1 MSGIDS
7 DLIRGHIDTII
18 LKSLYHGD
26 KYGLEIIQEVEEKS
40 GGTYE
45 LKQPTLYSCLKRL
58 ESQGLISSYWE
69 DSDIGGKRHYYKL
82 TDLGK
87 ETYQKNQ
94 EEWLR
99 SRAIIDNLIYNT
111 SVNYAPIYDNDADA
125 PKDEIETK
133 EEPSVEQTPEETAT
147 EEVEKP
153 LQEENQDYLQEDN
166 QEDESE
172 FASFDNLSSTE
183 ETSFFESNSEQS
195 SDAEFEEEEETSP
208 AEVEQPTE
216 EHDDVINLNL
226 DNIEEE
232 PSVEQTSEETHDNY
246 YSATNVFADDEKDTT
261 NQTEDDISQDDQIY
275 VANDSQQEN
284 DDDQIYEL
292 KPDYVDAEEPEVIH
306 DEQPA
311 ENKELEDAPTYINFG
326 SENYDEADITNINEP
341 EYVDNQAEQHE
352 ETKENEQDNG
362 PSIGETANA
371 INEQYYSAPIQHAS
385 EEEINKLYKHTEN
398 YENLQAGYTDEAYK
412 QALNELEAYGG
423 GGVAATY
430 TKKDKSE
437 ILSFEQLKEDL
448 EKDGITISKHERQLK
463 ESDENKLYVK
473 ANEINL
479 IKNWIVWGSVSLVML
494 VIFGIMSAFKSTY
507 TYNFAFWEFAVAMAA
522 ALVIPGYST
531 IRYLINPY
539 RKTTA
544 KFAPRL
550 SILINLL
557 ISVQLVVITYCV
569 NLQIGFYS
577 FAQDN
582 YNHLL
587 WILPLVL
594 SFIPVLQS
602 LVYMFLFN
610 SKKFHV

>member
-58 ESQGLISSYWE
+58 ETQGLISSYWE

-94 EEWLR
+94 EDWLR

-111 SVNYAPIYDNDADA
+111 SVDYAPIYDNDADKPQEKPA
-125 PKDEIETK
+125 ENTK
-133 EEPSVEQTPEETAT
+133 EQEQSLVETQAEEEQEDLTAT
-147 EEVEKP
+147 
-153 LQEENQDYLQEDN
+153 LQEEQPDQSD
-166 QEDESE
+166 
-172 FASFDNLSSTE
+172 FASFDNLSSNE
-183 ETSFFESNSEQS
+183 ETSFFDSNCEQS
-195 SDAEFEEEEETSP
+195 SESEFVDDDEAASAPQFAELKHE
-208 AEVEQPTE
+208 
-216 EHDDVINLNL
+216 DVINLNL
-226 DNIEEE
+226 DEIESQEE
-232 PSVEQTSEETHDNY
+232 SHSENY
-246 YSATNVFADDEKDTT
+246 YSATNVFADEDEQENLIEPQEENLD
-261 NQTEDDISQDDQIY
+261 EQIY
-275 VANDSQQEN
+275 VSDESQEDN
-284 DDDQIYEL
+284 EDDKIYEI
-292 KPDYVDAEEPEVIH
+292 KPDYIDEESH
-306 DEQPA
+306 DELDEHQ
-311 ENKELEDAPTYINFG
+311 EDKQEESPTYVNF
-326 SENYDEADITNINEP
+326 SNKNVDEADITNISEP
-341 EYVDNQAEQHE
+341 EYIEDEPLEEEQAAEEHE
-352 ETKENEQDNG
+352 EQNQDNG
-362 PSIGETANA
+362 TSIEETANA
-371 INEQYYSAPIQHAS
+371 INEQYYSAPTPHAS
-385 EEEINKLYKHTEN
+385 EEEINKLYQHTEN

-423 GGVAATY
+423 GAISASY
-430 TKKDKSE
+430 TKQDKSE
-437 ILSFEQLKEDL
+437 VLSFEALKEDL
-448 EKDGITISKHERQLK
+448 EKNGITIAKHERQLK

-473 ANEINL
+473 ANAINM
-479 IKNWIVWGSVSLVML
+479 IKNWIVWGAVSIILL

-507 TYNFAFWEFAVAMAA
+507 TYDFEFWEFAVAIGV
-522 ALVIPGYST
+522 ALLLPAYST
-531 IRYLINPY
+531 IRYCINPY

-577 FAQDN
+577 FSQEN
-582 YNHLL
+582 YNHLI

-610 SKKFHV
+610 SKRFHI

>member
-111 SVNYAPIYDNDADA
+111 SVNYAPIYDNDADT

-195 SDAEFEEEEETSP
+195 SDAEFEEKEETSP

-232 PSVEQTSEETHDNY
+232 PSVEQTPEETHDNY

-326 SENYDEADITNINEP
+326 SENYDEADITHINEP

-362 PSIGETANA
+362 PSIEETANA

-577 FAQDN
+577 FAQEN